1 MTDMNV
7 GLFLYKQNILRMNY
21 MVSWSMFIYV
31 GVVYM
36 GAKPEEIVYKA
47 KKFGVEFF
55 KKENKGLV
63 YMAKKQGGL
72 RQNQVC
78 LGGKEW
84 LLPVKEPCQVE
95 EVLIGDVVQAYPG
108 GGYHVDGALHGLTVG
123 GVGDIVQAVQGRG
136 HHVDEALLGLTVAGV
151 SEQYA
156 HNLSGGQAGTAP
168 LDEVVGVNVEL
179 IKLSSLK
186 MVVGETT
193 MGLVV
198 VVNVQMENS
207 MVVKEMLIA
216 WC

>member
-1 MTDMNV
+1 MLME
-7 GLFLYKQNILRMNY
+7 LY
-21 MVSWSMFIYV
+21 S
-31 GVVYM
+31 
-36 GAKPEEIVYKA
+36 
-47 KKFGVEFF
+47 
-55 KKENKGLV
+55 
-63 YMAKKQGGL
+63 
-72 RQNQVC
+72 
-78 LGGKEW
+78 
-84 LLPVKEPCQVE
+84 
-95 EVLIGDVVQAYPG
+95 
-108 GGYHVDGALHGLTVG
+108 LHGLTVG

-136 HHVDEALLGLTVAGV
+136 RHVDEALLGLTVAGV

-156 HNLSGGQAGTAP
+156 HNLSDGQAGTAP

-207 MVVKEMLIA
+207 MVVKEMIIA